1 MPPVGFEPTISEG
14 DRPQTYALDGADSGT
29 CVQVGMVCILLDAL
43 VKLQWFVFQ
52 GVLFTVMTHTK
63 RTICMAQLLW
73 VR

>member
-1 MPPVGFEPTISEG
+1 
-14 DRPQTYALDGADSGT
+14 
-29 CVQVGMVCILLDAL
+29 MVCILLDAL